1 MTQSKINFNENETNG
16 LAKLNNINLSTFI
29 HPYGK
34 ISHTINKSNTKTSND
49 YNNSTMAVNKNNNI
63 KHINYFSFDK
73 DFTMPIYETNKT
85 KLKDSMIKYN
95 FNKMINLKAR
105 ANKDPVVAF
114 FNRNFYSCEVPIP
127 KKIADNQKI
136 LGYYLKDKEAKEKNL
151 KFNKFTNKNR
161 SKSLELN
168 SNSYKRYDIKNS
180 LMLDNFS
187 LYNRIHQVVRF
198 WSKFINYACP
208 IFQVQKFNLN
218 SLKYKNAKKGLNMNR
233 REDSGCKSSS
243 IVKISKLPRL
253 YTNSSKVFNHLNSEK
268 DKFLRKNN
276 SLEYILGNKS
286 SFK

>member
-16 LAKLNNINLSTFI
+16 LAKMNNINLSTFI
-29 HPYGK
+29 QRYGNH
-34 ISHTINKSNTKTSND
+34 IINKSNIND
-49 YNNSTMAVNKNNNI
+49 YNNSTMAVNKNNNN
-63 KHINYFSFDK
+63 KYINNFSFDK

-85 KLKDSMIKYN
+85 KLKDSMMKYN
-95 FNKMINLKAR
+95 FNKIVNLKVR

-127 KKIADNQKI
+127 KKITDNQKV
-136 LGYYLKDKEAKEKNL
+136 LSYYLKDKEAKEKNL
-151 KFNKFTNKNR
+151 KFNKLTNKNR

-168 SNSYKRYDIKNS
+168 SSSYKRYDIKNS

-218 SLKYKNAKKGLNMNR
+218 SLKYKNAKKGQNMNR
-233 REDSGCKSSS
+233 REDSCHKSSS

-253 YTNSSKVFNHLNSEK
+253 YTNSSKVFNHLNLEK

-276 SLEYILGNKS
+276 SLECIFRNKNS
-286 SFK
+286 YK